1 MGEQQTKEIKET
13 KIAIK
18 RAISMYELF
27 NTKFNVAEFD
37 GDWLKLIGKPELNQ
51 TWFIC
56 GNSSNGKTTFT
67 LQLCKYLSQF
77 GKVLYNSIEEGCS
90 ESFKMAAIRAG
101 ISEIDKD
108 IQLLDK
114 EPIGDLIERLSKH
127 KSPSIIVID
136 SVQEAGINLEDYRK
150 LKEAFS
156 HKLIIYISRAE
167 GKNPDGATA
176 RAIKYC
182 ANVKIWIEGYVAT
195 CRSRYGG
202 GESYT
207 IWAQGAND
215 YYKLTN
221 Q

>member
-1 MGEQQTKEIKET
+1 MF
-13 KIAIK
+13 
-18 RAISMYELF
+18 ELF
-27 NTKFNVAEFD
+27 NTKFNVAEFE
-37 GDWLKLIGKPELNQ
+37 GRWLDLIGKPELNQ

-67 LQLCKYLSQF
+67 LQLCKYLSRF

-108 IQLLDK
+108 ILLLDK
-114 EPIGDLIERLSKH
+114 ESIDDLVERLSKH
-127 KSPSIIVID
+127 KSPSIVVID
-136 SVQEAGINLEDYRK
+136 SVQEAGINLEDYRR
-150 LKEAFS
+150 LKGAFS

-182 ANVKIWIEGYVAT
+182 ANVKIWVEGYVAT

-202 GESYT
+202 TTPYV
-207 IWAQGAND
+207 IWEQGAREYNN
-215 YYKLTN
+215 LTN
-221 Q
+221 QPHNDK